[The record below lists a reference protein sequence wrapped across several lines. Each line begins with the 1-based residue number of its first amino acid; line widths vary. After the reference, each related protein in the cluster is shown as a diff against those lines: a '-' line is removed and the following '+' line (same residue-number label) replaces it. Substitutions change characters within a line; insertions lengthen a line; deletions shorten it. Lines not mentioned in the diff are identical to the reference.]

1 MPKQHTDSI
10 VTVHHDDGS
19 WTESTEITYFP
30 TTKAEKAT
38 GLAVLGALTVI
49 GLAPVAWAAADEWR
63 QARRLKRQNAK
74 LDSTD

>member
-1 MPKQHTDSI
+1 MSKAHTDSI
-10 VTVHHDDGS
+10 TTVHHDDGS

-38 GLAVLGALTVI
+38 GVAVMVSLAVI

-63 QARRLKRQNAK
+63 QARRLKRESAK
-74 LDSTD
+74 TEND